1 MSLPYVI
8 YRCNVVEHVLKLSM
22 DYRLICEN
30 EEIRIVNV
38 VCIPHEQMYLYLSDM
53 HFRFSVGIFSV
64 QDIIKNVYLA
74 PVETTFYMNKNNK
87 IVCSFLMI
95 IFYDTVFE
103 IYVYNGIV
111 TIIEPLSL
119 LLG

>member
-1 MSLPYVI
+1 
-8 YRCNVVEHVLKLSM
+8 
-22 DYRLICEN
+22 
-30 EEIRIVNV
+30 
-38 VCIPHEQMYLYLSDM
+38 MYLYLSDM